1 MQNPFFKQIEN
12 KTGVSMDEIF
22 ALANAIQHADFT
34 NEKQVRKIIKRV
46 SKVANKP
53 VSKELEDQIV
63 KSILQDGK
71 SLDLGKIQKMLG

>member
-12 KTGVSMDEIF
+12 KTGVSMEEIF

-53 VSKELEDQIV
+53 VTKELEDQIV
-63 KSILQDGK
+63 KSIVQDGK

>member
-1 MQNPFFKQIEN
+1 MQNPFFRQIEN

-22 ALANAIQHADFT
+22 ELANAIQNADFT

-53 VSKELEDQIV
+53 VAKELEDQIV
-63 KSILQDGK
+63 QSILQEGK